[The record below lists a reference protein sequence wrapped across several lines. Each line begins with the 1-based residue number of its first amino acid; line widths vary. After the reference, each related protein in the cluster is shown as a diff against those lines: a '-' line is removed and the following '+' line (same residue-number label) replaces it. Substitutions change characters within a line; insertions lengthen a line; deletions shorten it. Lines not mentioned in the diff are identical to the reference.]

1 MAKNAWRYTGIFLER
16 ELLES
21 EALRSLTTRT
31 AYRILLIFYSKRKMG
46 KAGRKGYERWD
57 VVNNGEIVFTY
68 QEAKTK
74 YGISYGA
81 FRNAID
87 ELMDRGF
94 IDIAES
100 GAGLHKSA
108 NLYSI
113 SNRWKSYGTPE
124 YKEPKPRPQKPIN
137 KGFQKGNMY
146 GRNCRNEKNSTVAG
160 QHSST
165 VVV

>member
-1 MAKNAWRYTGIFLER
+1 MGTNKKHSESIFVERRLLKSKAYRALRTPTAYFVLGIFL
-16 ELLES
+16 
-21 EALRSLTTRT
+21 T
-31 AYRILLIFYSKRKMG
+31 KRQLAKKGRRG
-46 KAGRKGYERWD
+46 KDW
-57 VVNNGEIVFTY
+57 VITNNGEIVFTY
-68 QEAKTK
+68 QEAETK
-74 YGISYGA
+74 YGISGGA
-81 FRNAID
+81 FRSAID
-87 ELMDRGF
+87 ELRNKGF

-113 SNRWKSYGTPE
+113 SDRWKSYGTPE

>member
-1 MAKNAWRYTGIFLER
+1 MGTNSGSIFVERRLLQSKAYRALRTPTAYFVLGIFW
-16 ELLES
+16 
-21 EALRSLTTRT
+21 T
-31 AYRILLIFYSKRKMG
+31 KRQLAKKGRRG
-46 KAGRKGYERWD
+46 KDW
-57 VVNNGEIVFTY
+57 VITNNGEIVFTY
-68 QEAKTK
+68 QEAETK
-74 YGISYGA
+74 YGISGGA
-81 FRNAID
+81 FRSAID
-87 ELMDRGF
+87 ELRNKGF

-137 KGFQKGNMY
+137 KGFQKGNIY

-165 VVV
+165 VVA